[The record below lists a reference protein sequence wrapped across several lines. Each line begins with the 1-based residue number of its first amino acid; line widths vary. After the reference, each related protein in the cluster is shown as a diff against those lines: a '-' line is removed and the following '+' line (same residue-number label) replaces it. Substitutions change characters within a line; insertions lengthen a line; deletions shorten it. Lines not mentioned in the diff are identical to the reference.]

1 MGIFELATQL
11 GNLLKEDDRLK
22 ALEAARNAYE
32 TNAELQGLMSEY
44 EAQQQMIQEEIA
56 KEGDQRDMLF
66 VETVQKRIN
75 ELYRAIMDHPVFV
88 DLNRAQ
94 EEVNNL
100 MNAVNNTITAAIT
113 GEEPSGC
120 THNCATCGGCH

>member
-1 MGIFELATQL
+1 MGIFELAAEL

-44 EAQQQMIQEEIA
+44 EVQQTTLQNEVGKA
-56 KEGDQRDMLF
+56 DRDMLF
-66 VETVQKRIN
+66 VESVQARIN
-75 ELYRAIMDHPVFV
+75 ELYRLIMEHPVFV
-88 DLNRAQ
+88 ALNEAQQAVNDL
-94 EEVNNL
+94 
-100 MNAVNNTITAAIT
+100 MTAVNNTITTQIT

>member
-1 MGIFELATQL
+1 MEIFELATQL
-11 GNLLKEDDRLK
+11 GKLLKEDDRLK
-22 ALEAARNAYE
+22 ALEAAQNAYE

-44 EAQQQMIQEEIA
+44 ETQQQLIQDEIA
-56 KEGDQRDMLF
+56 KGDERDMLF
-66 VETVQKRIN
+66 VENVQKRIN
-75 ELYRAIMDHPVFV
+75 ELYRAIMDHPVFME
-88 DLNRAQ
+88 LNRAQ

-100 MNAVNNTITAAIT
+100 MNAVNNTITFAIT